1 MIDNIMFGITIA
13 GMVLW
18 VGSYAY
24 QAYNIHKERVID
36 KQIAEGVVPR
46 NYSKAVRE
54 RAKAGNNVVLGGTIS
69 HEQELA
75 FQNLGSIRLQVARIR
90 CDGFDRARL
99 AKENGE
105 LFIDA
110 IETNPHPKG
119 SGAAQQWA
127 RGFCQEGGN
136 PPAGWMEIA

>member
-24 QAYNIHKERVID
+24 QAYHIHLERVID
-36 KQIAEGVVPR
+36 KQIIDGVVPR

-54 RAKAGNNVVLGGTIS
+54 RATRENNEVLGGSIG
-69 HEQELA
+69 HEQELVS
-75 FQNLGSIRLQVARIR
+75 QNLGSIRLRVAQVRVE
-90 CDGFDRARL
+90 GFDRARL
-99 AKENGE
+99 AKDNDE

-110 IETNPHPKG
+110 IETNPYPKG
-119 SGAAQQWA
+119 SGEAQQWA

-136 PPAGWMEIA
+136 PPQGWMEIA

>member
-1 MIDNIMFGITIA
+1 MIDNIMFGITIV
-13 GMVLW
+13 GMILW

-24 QAYNIHKERVID
+24 QAYKIHCERVID

-46 NYSKAVRE
+46 NYSQVIRE
-54 RAKAGNNVVLGGTIS
+54 RATKVNNVSLAGTIT
-69 HEQELA
+69 HAQELA

>member
-36 KQIAEGVVPR
+36 KQIDAGVVPR
-46 NYSKAVRE
+46 NYSQAIRVR
-54 RAKAGNNVVLGGTIS
+54 ATKINDDVWGDALGLS
-69 HEQELA
+69 
-75 FQNLGSIRLQVARIR
+75 SIRMLVAQIR
-90 CDGFDRARL
+90 VEGFDRARL
-99 AKENGE
+99 AKDSGE

-110 IETNPHPKG
+110 IETNPYLKG
-119 SGAAQQWA
+119 SGEAQQWA

>member
-24 QAYNIHKERVID
+24 QAYQIHLERVID
-36 KQIAEGVVPR
+36 KQITDGVVPR
-46 NYSKAVRE
+46 NYSKAIRE
-54 RAKAGNNVVLGGTIS
+54 RATKVNNEVLGGAIAQGQGLP
-69 HEQELA
+69 E
-75 FQNLGSIRLQVARIR
+75 LGSIRLIVAHIR
-90 CDGFDRARL
+90 VEGFDRARL

-110 IETNPHPKG
+110 IETNPYDKG
-119 SGAAQQWA
+119 SGEAQQWA

-136 PPAGWMEIA
+136 PPQGWMEIA